1 MKRNKLLSMLLV
13 LILVMSC
20 LCGCGGG
27 SAESGDDG
35 NQTGGEAVISVTGQ
49 KGRVI
54 ELSEPAK
61 RVVALT
67 ASDCEII
74 YALGAEET
82 LVGRGEYCTYPAEV
96 TEVTM
101 VASGSETNLEQIIA
115 LAPQVVL
122 MNEMDQT
129 EEQVNALEKAGI
141 KVVVNDAN
149 NIEETYDSIEIIGT
163 IVGKDAE
170 AKAMVDSMK
179 SAFAGMEAHKDIF
192 AGKTVYFEVSPLEY
206 GLWTAGPGSFM
217 DEIATM
223 MGLTNIF
230 GDVDPW
236 AQVSEEQ
243 VLQRNPDYIVSVAMY
258 FGEGMTPVEEILSR
272 PGWSNVTAIKNND
285 ILNLQNDELSRPGPR
300 LVDGAQLLFD
310 MISEEQ

>member
-1 MKRNKLLSMLLV
+1 MKRNKLLNMLLV

-27 SAESGDDG
+27 SAETGDDD
-35 NQTGGEAVISVTGQ
+35 NQNGGEAVISVTDQ

-310 MISEEQ
+310 IISEEQ

>member
-1 MKRNKLLSMLLV
+1 MKRNKLLNMLLV

-27 SAESGDDG
+27 SAETGDDD
-35 NQTGGEAVISVTGQ
+35 NQTGGEAVISVTDQ

-149 NIEETYDSIEIIGT
+149 NIEETYDSIEIIGS

-310 MISEEQ
+310 MISEE

>member
-13 LILVMSC
+13 LILVIGC

-27 SAESGDDG
+27 SAETGEEG
-35 NQTGGEAVISVTGQ
+35 GQTGSEAAISVTDQ

-129 EEQVNALEKAGI
+129 EEQVNTLEKAGI

>member
-13 LILVMSC
+13 LILMIGC

-27 SAESGDDG
+27 SGESGEEG
-35 NQTGGEAVISVTGQ
+35 NQTGGEAVISVTDQ

>member
-20 LCGCGGG
+20 LCGCGGD
-27 SAESGDDG
+27 SAETGDDD
-35 NQTGGEAVISVTGQ
+35 NQTGGEAAISVTDQ

>member
-1 MKRNKLLSMLLV
+1 MKKNKLLSMLLV
-13 LILVMSC
+13 LILVIGC

-27 SAESGDDG
+27 SAETGEEG
-35 NQTGGEAVISVTGQ
+35 GQTGSEAAISVTDQ

-129 EEQVNALEKAGI
+129 EEQVNTLEKAGI

>member
-1 MKRNKLLSMLLV
+1 MKRNKLLNMLLV

-27 SAESGDDG
+27 SAETGDDD
-35 NQTGGEAVISVTGQ
+35 NQTGGEAVISVTDQ

>member
-1 MKRNKLLSMLLV
+1 MKKNKLLSLLLV
-13 LILVMSC
+13 LILVIGC

-27 SAESGDDG
+27 SAESGDDD
-35 NQTGGEAVISVTGQ
+35 NQNGGEAVISVTDQ

>member
-1 MKRNKLLSMLLV
+1 
-13 LILVMSC
+13 
-20 LCGCGGG
+20 
-27 SAESGDDG
+27 
-35 NQTGGEAVISVTGQ
+35 
-49 KGRVI
+49 
-54 ELSEPAK
+54 
-61 RVVALT
+61 
-67 ASDCEII
+67 
-74 YALGAEET
+74 
-82 LVGRGEYCTYPAEV
+82 
-96 TEVTM
+96 
-101 VASGSETNLEQIIA
+101 
-115 LAPQVVL
+115 PQVVL

>member
-1 MKRNKLLSMLLV
+1 MKKNKLLSMLLV
-13 LILVMSC
+13 LILVIGC

-27 SAESGDDG
+27 SAETGEEG
-35 NQTGGEAVISVTGQ
+35 GQTGSEAAISVTDQ

>member
-1 MKRNKLLSMLLV
+1 MKQKKLWSVLLMLV
-13 LILVMSC
+13 LVIGVF
-20 LCGCGGG
+20 CGCGGD
-27 SAESGDDG
+27 AEENDTAGLSDG
-35 NQTGGEAVISVTGQ
+35 QAAIVVTDQ
-49 KGRVI
+49 KGRVV
-54 ELSEPAK
+54 ELSEPATK
-61 RVVALT
+61 VIALT

-74 YALGAEET
+74 YALGAEKT

-96 TEVTM
+96 AEVTM

-115 LAPQVVL
+115 LSPQVVL

-149 NIEETYDSIEIIGT
+149 NIEETYQSIEIIGA
-163 IVGKDAE
+163 IVGKDEE
-170 AKAMVDSMK
+170 AKAMVDGMK
-179 SAFAGMEAHKDIF
+179 SAFGEMEDSA
-192 AGKTVYFEVSPLEY
+192 AVGEGKTVYFEVSPLEY
-206 GLWTAGPGSFM
+206 GLWTAGANTFM
-217 DEIATM
+217 DEVAGM

-230 GDVDPW
+230 SDVEGW
-236 AQVSEEQ
+236 IQVSEEQ
-243 VLQRNPDYIVSVAMY
+243 VLQRDPDYIVTVAMY

-272 PGWSNVTAIKNND
+272 PGWANVTAIKNNN

-310 MISEEQ
+310 MICGEQ

>member
-1 MKRNKLLSMLLV
+1 MKRNKLLNMLLV

-27 SAESGDDG
+27 SAETGDDD
-35 NQTGGEAVISVTGQ
+35 NQTGGEAVISVTDQ

-129 EEQVNALEKAGI
+129 PEQVEALEKAGI

-149 NIEETYDSIEIIGT
+149 TIAETYDSIEIIGA

-179 SAFAGMEAHKDIF
+179 SAFAEMEAHKEAF
-192 AGKTVYFEVSPLEY
+192 TGKTVYFEISPLEY

-217 DEIATM
+217 DEVANM

-230 GDVDPW
+230 SDTNRW

>member
-1 MKRNKLLSMLLV
+1 MKRNKLLNMLLV

-35 NQTGGEAVISVTGQ
+35 NQTGGEAAISVTDQ

>member
-13 LILVMSC
+13 LILVIGC

-27 SAESGDDG
+27 SAESGDDD
-35 NQTGGEAVISVTGQ
+35 NQNGGEAAISVTDQ

>member
-1 MKRNKLLSMLLV
+1 MKRNKLLNMLLV

-27 SAESGDDG
+27 SAETGDDD
-35 NQTGGEAVISVTGQ
+35 NQTGGEAVISVTDQ

-230 GDVDPW
+230 GDV
-236 AQVSEEQ
+236 AV
-243 VLQRNPDYIVSVAMY
+243 
-258 FGEGMTPVEEILSR
+258 
-272 PGWSNVTAIKNND
+272 
-285 ILNLQNDELSRPGPR
+285 
-300 LVDGAQLLFD
+300 
-310 MISEEQ
+310 

>member
-1 MKRNKLLSMLLV
+1 MKRNKLLNMLLV

-27 SAESGDDG
+27 SAETGDDG
-35 NQTGGEAVISVTGQ
+35 NQTGGEAVISVTDQ

>member
-27 SAESGDDG
+27 SAETGDDG
-35 NQTGGEAVISVTGQ
+35 NQTGGEAVISVTDQ

>member
-13 LILVMSC
+13 LILVIGC

-27 SAESGDDG
+27 SAESGEEDG
-35 NQTGGEAVISVTGQ
+35 QTGSEAAISVTDQ

-230 GDVDPW
+230 SDVDPW

>member
-1 MKRNKLLSMLLV
+1 MKLKKLLSMLLV
-13 LILVMSC
+13 LILMISC
-20 LCGCGGG
+20 LCGCGGTGDG
-27 SAESGDDG
+27 SEEGG
-35 NQTGGEAVISVTGQ
+35 QTGGEAAISVTDQ

-54 ELSEPAK
+54 ELEEPAK

-96 TEVTM
+96 SEVTM

-129 EEQVNALEKAGI
+129 VEQVEALEKAGI

-149 NIEETYDSIEIIGT
+149 NLQETYDSIEIIGA
-163 IVGKDAE
+163 IVGKDEE
-170 AKAMVDSMK
+170 AKAMVESMK
-179 SAFAGMEAHKDIF
+179 NAFAEMEAKKEAF
-192 AGKTVYFEVSPLEY
+192 EGKTVYFEVSPLEY
-206 GLWTAGPGSFM
+206 GLWTAGPGTFM
-217 DEIATM
+217 DEIADM

-230 GDVDPW
+230 EDVNGW
-236 AQVSEEQ
+236 VQVSEEQ
-243 VLQRNPDYIVSVAMY
+243 VLQRNPDYIVTVVMY

-310 MISEEQ
+310 MISGEQ

>member
-1 MKRNKLLSMLLV
+1 MNKKVWSLFLV
-13 LILVMSC
+13 LALVLSVF
-20 LCGCGGG
+20 CGCGGG
-27 SAESGDDG
+27 EAEQGG
-35 NQTGGEAVISVTGQ
+35 TETGGEAAIVVTDQ
-49 KGRVI
+49 KDRVI
-54 ELSEPAK
+54 ELDAPAT

-129 EEQVNALEKAGI
+129 EEQVNALENAGI
-141 KVVVNDAN
+141 RVVVNDAN
-149 NIEETYDSIEIIGT
+149 NIEETYESIEIIGA

-170 AKAMVDSMK
+170 AKAMVDGMK
-179 SAFAGMEAHKDIF
+179 SAFAEMEANK
-192 AGKTVYFEVSPLEY
+192 AAGEGKTVYFEVSPLEY
-206 GLWTAGPGSFM
+206 GLWTAGANTFM
-217 DEIATM
+217 DEVANM

-230 GDVDPW
+230 GDVDGW
-236 AQVSEEQ
+236 VQVSEEQ
-243 VLQRNPDYIVSVAMY
+243 VLQRDPDYIVTIAMY

-272 PGWSNVTAIKNND
+272 SGWTNVTAVKNNA

-310 MISEEQ
+310 MITEE

>member
-13 LILVMSC
+13 LILVIGC

-27 SAESGDDG
+27 SAETGDDD
-35 NQTGGEAVISVTGQ
+35 NQTGGEAVISVTDQ

>member
-13 LILVMSC
+13 LILVIGC

-27 SAESGDDG
+27 SAETGDDG
-35 NQTGGEAVISVTGQ
+35 NQTGGEAVISVTDQ